1 MYQRCINGKDHVYQV
16 LTESAG
22 FNILNRRVG
31 FARHGHAG
39 RNGPN
44 VLPQPKLGSNVLPQL
59 GSSGPAR
66 RRGRADGTFASNEAA
81 GLNLERVL
89 QSTVGGQN
97 KSQSASSPADVC
109 SSPWST
115 RLFSHSCTCPTQHRV
130 MRLVPCVLQVS
141 DKRLACVFHAI
152 PPRLCHILDTTAL
165 DLHPVLDTSATDYY
179 YSHASYYYLHTSHY
193 YSHTSYYYFH
203 TSNFSYCIST
213 PL

>member
-1 MYQRCINGKDHVYQV
+1 MGLMCCHS
-16 LTESAG
+16 LSW
-22 FNILNRRVG
+22 
-31 FARHGHAG
+31 
-39 RNGPN
+39 GPMCCHSWG
-44 VLPQPKLGSNVLPQL
+44 PQGQPS
-59 GSSGPAR
+59 
-66 RRGRADGTFASNEAA
+66 RGRADGTFASSEAA